1 MYARGR
7 VGTLP
12 QKSALAL
19 SEYIQYKKY
28 HKRWRK
34 KDLAILEAFVEGG
47 GDMPY
52 DNTVEATTKRQLNRQ
67 DAPNLEEPLEIPS
80 DEDDTDVDDKAE
92 DGTESE

>member
-1 MYARGR
+1 M
-7 VGTLP
+7 P
-12 QKSALAL
+12 QKSAMAL

-52 DNTVEATTKRQLNRQ
+52 DNTVAAAAPRGGAAKRQLNRQ
-67 DAPNLEEPLEIPS
+67 DAPPNLEEPLEIPS

-92 DGTESE
+92 DGPESD

>member
-1 MYARGR
+1 M
-7 VGTLP
+7 P
-12 QKSALAL
+12 QKSTMAL

-52 DNTVEATTKRQLNRQ
+52 DNTVAAA
-67 DAPNLEEPLEIPS
+67 APQSVN
-80 DEDDTDVDDKAE
+80 
-92 DGTESE
+92 

>member
-1 MYARGR
+1 M
-7 VGTLP
+7 
-12 QKSALAL
+12 AL

-52 DNTVEATTKRQLNRQ
+52 DNTVAAA
-67 DAPNLEEPLEIPS
+67 APQSVN
-80 DEDDTDVDDKAE
+80 
-92 DGTESE
+92 

>member
-1 MYARGR
+1 M
-7 VGTLP
+7 LP
-12 QKSALAL
+12 QKSVMAL

-52 DNTVEATTKRQLNRQ
+52 DHTVAAAAPRGGAAKRQL
-67 DAPNLEEPLEIPS
+67 AEPTRRAQS
-80 DEDDTDVDDKAE
+80 G
-92 DGTESE
+92 GTTGDSLG